1 MIQHGM
7 SSNHQTTD
15 VLAWISPNLYWSTE
29 SDDKTILWL
38 NDPSTH
44 LGCEQSGFNPFS
56 SEYFIFTEQNNFSCS
71 TLERGPE
78 VYIIKPLHSLVPIF
92 TAH

>member
-7 SSNHQTTD
+7 RSNHQTTD

-38 NDPSTH
+38 NDPGPH
-44 LGCEQSGFNPFS
+44 LGCEQLGFNPFS
-56 SEYFIFTEQNNFSCS
+56 RDFFFFSQS
-71 TLERGPE
+71 GTTP
-78 VYIIKPLHSLVPIF
+78 VVPL
-92 TAH
+92 